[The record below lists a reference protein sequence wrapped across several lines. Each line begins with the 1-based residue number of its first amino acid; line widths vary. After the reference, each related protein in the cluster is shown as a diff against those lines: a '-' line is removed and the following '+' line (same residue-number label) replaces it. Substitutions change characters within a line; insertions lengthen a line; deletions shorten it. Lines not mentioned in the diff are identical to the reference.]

1 MIPRYARPAM
11 TRVWSDENKY
21 QRWLDVEKAVVR
33 AWAAHGDIPADDAA
47 KIEANARIDVAKI
60 DEYQA
65 ITHHDVTAFLQSAA
79 DSLGPESRWVHLGL
93 TSSDV
98 WDTATSLQM
107 VEAAD
112 LLLAGLEKLERV
124 LARRAVEFKDTL
136 MMGRTHGVHAE
147 PTTFGLVLALWVDE
161 TRRNITRLREARATV
176 AYGKISGPVGT
187 HASAPP
193 WIEERACAELGLAC
207 APVSNQILQRDR
219 HAHFVQTLAL
229 IAASLEK
236 FALEVRH
243 LQRTEV
249 LEAEEPFVAGQTG
262 SSSMPHKRNPE
273 KAERVCGLARVI
285 RGYAVPALEDVA
297 LWHERDI
304 SHSSAE
310 RVILPDGCGL
320 LDYMIDL
327 FTGIMDGLIVYPE
340 RMLENMRLTQGLEY
354 SQRVLLALIGTG
366 LTRQEAYKLVQR
378 NAMAAWSTRQPFR
391 GLLEADAE
399 VAARLP
405 AATLD
410 ELFDPSYYTRFVET
424 AFQRL
429 GLLDGGQNER

>member
-47 KIEANARIDVAKI
+47 RIEANARVDLAKI
-60 DEYQA
+60 DEYFA
-65 ITHHDVTAFLQSAA
+65 VTHHDVTAFLQSVA
-79 DSLGPESRWVHLGL
+79 DNLGPESRWVHLGL

-112 LLLAGLEKLERV
+112 LLLAGLERLERAI
-124 LARRAVEFKDTL
+124 ARRAVEFKDTL

-161 TRRNITRLREARATV
+161 TRRNIARLAEARATIAV
-176 AYGKISGPVGT
+176 GKISGPVGT

-193 WIEERACAELGLAC
+193 WIEERACAELNLAC

-219 HAHFVQTLAL
+219 HAHYIQTLAL
-229 IAASLEK
+229 IGASLEK
-236 FALEVRH
+236 FALEIRH
-243 LQRTEV
+243 MQRTEV

-273 KAERVCGLARVI
+273 KAERVCGLARVL
-285 RGYAVPALEDVA
+285 RGYATTALEDVA

-310 RVILPDGCGL
+310 RIILPDACGL
-320 LDYMIDL
+320 LDYMLDL
-327 FTGIMDGLIVYPE
+327 FAGIVEGLLVYPQ
-340 RMLENMRLTQGLEY
+340 RMRENMLLTQGLEY

-366 LTRQEAYKLVQR
+366 LSRQDAYKLVQR
-378 NAMAAWSTRQPFR
+378 NAMAAWSNRQPFR
-391 GLLEADAE
+391 DLLDADAE
-399 VAARLP
+399 VAQRLP
-405 AATLD
+405 CQELD
-410 ELFDPSYYTRFVET
+410 ALFDPSYYTRYVDTSF
-424 AFQRL
+424 ARL
-429 GLLDGGQNER
+429 GLLLPDGAQ